1 MSSVSRLES
10 PHAVETATRAVV
22 SWRRRP
28 DDAVRAG
35 LLVGELVYALDGQL
49 SLARTPLEAC
59 DVARDLPGGFDELV
73 ETVVCAGE
81 EPVPLTDVL
90 LSPPVADPDKIICLG
105 LNYRDHA
112 SEAGLEAPEVPVL
125 FSKFRNS
132 LCGAHDAIVLPRT
145 SDEVDFEGEL
155 AVVIG
160 RRAKHVAASD
170 ALDHVAG
177 YSAFNDVTARDIQL
191 RTSQWTA
198 GKALDSFAPMGP
210 GLVPADAV
218 ADPQDLWI
226 ETRVNGELMQSDS
239 TGSMIFGVADTI
251 AYVSSLMTLMPGD
264 TIATGT
270 PAGVGFKQE
279 PARFLRAGDVV
290 EIAIAG
296 IGVIR
301 NPVVAE
307 P

>member
-1 MSSVSRLES
+1 MSSVNRLES
-10 PHAVETATRAVV
+10 PHAVETATRALV
-22 SWRRRP
+22 SWRRPP
-28 DDAVRAG
+28 DERVRAG
-35 LLVGELVYALDGQL
+35 LLVGGLVYPLDGR
-49 SLARTPLEAC
+49 ADGVRTPLEAC
-59 DVARDLPGGFDELV
+59 QASRESSGGFAQMV
-73 ETVVCAGE
+73 ESVTSSDQ
-81 EPVPLTDVL
+81 EPVPLADL
-90 LSPPVADPDKIICLG
+90 RLCPPIADPDKIICLG

-112 SEAGLEAPEVPVL
+112 SEAGFEAPEVPVL

-132 LCGAHDAIVLPRT
+132 LCGAHDPIVLPRT
-145 SDEVDFEGEL
+145 SAEVDFEGEL

-160 RRAKHVAASD
+160 RRAKHVAAAD

-177 YSAFNDVTARDIQL
+177 YSVFDDVTARDIQL

-226 ETRVNGELMQSDS
+226 ETRVNGRLMQSDS
-239 TGSMIFGVADTI
+239 TASMIFGVADTI

-264 TIATGT
+264 IIATGT

-279 PARFLRAGDVV
+279 PPCFLRQGDLV
-290 EIAIAG
+290 EVSIAG
-296 IGVIR
+296 IGVLR
-301 NPVVAE
+301 NPVVTEA
-307 P
+307 